1 MIADEILT
9 SWSLLLLATGF
20 VVIFAVLFTVR
31 FLYGAAAG
39 VNTTEELA
47 HKDNFAFGVSL
58 AGATL
63 GVAIMLTGV
72 ATGGFAPTYV
82 EEVTVLVVYSVV
94 GLAMMWLTR
103 LISDRIVLPGFSVR
117 QEIHEGNIAVAIVD
131 GGNIIATAIMVRAVI
146 VWSGGSLVE
155 ALQAVVVGYV
165 VSQIVLAATGFYRVS
180 LYARRNQGQKLQ
192 DAVRGGN
199 VALALRF
206 VGFQAGVAL
215 AVSAASQLV
224 VYDPA
229 GQPVIQA
236 LIWGAFSVGMAVIV
250 ILLSLLAEKCVL
262 TRIDVAAEVDEQR
275 NLGVGLT
282 EVAVYIGIGL
292 LLNAFLS

>member
-9 SWSLLLLATGF
+9 PWSLLLLATGF
-20 VVIFAVLFTVR
+20 VIIFVVLLTVR
-31 FLYGAAAG
+31 FLYGVAAG

-47 HKDNFAFGVSL
+47 HKDNFAFGASL

-82 EEVTVLVVYSVV
+82 EEVTVLVVFSVV

-117 QEIHEGNIAVAIVD
+117 QEIHEGNVAVAIVD
-131 GGNIIATAIMVRAVI
+131 GGNIIATAIMVRAVM

-155 ALQAVVVGYV
+155 ALQAVAVGYV
-165 VSQIVLAATGFYRVS
+165 VSQIVLAATGYYRVT
-180 LYARRNQGQKLQ
+180 LYRRRNQGQRLQ
-192 DAVRGGN
+192 DAVKGGN

-224 VYDPA
+224 IYDPA
-229 GQPVIQA
+229 GQPVVQA
-236 LIWGAFSVGMAVIV
+236 LIWGAFSVGMAVVVIV
-250 ILLSLLAEKCVL
+250 LSLIAEKCVL
-262 TRIDVAAEVDEQR
+262 SRINVSAEVDEQR
-275 NLGVGLT
+275 NIGVGLT

-292 LLNAFLS
+292 LLTAFLS